1 MYCGKIIMFF
11 YYKIERKPINSVETK
26 IVNHVTGNTLSH
38 LSGVVECPMAAVR
51 AAYPAAKI
59 NKKYFSLHGREC
71 SCQIASMSMK

>member
-1 MYCGKIIMFF
+1 MSFS
-11 YYKIERKPINSVETK
+11 YKIERKPINSVETK

-38 LSGVVECPMAAVR
+38 LSVGECPMAAVR
-51 AAYPAAKI
+51 AADPAAKI

>member
-1 MYCGKIIMFF
+1 MYCGKIFF
-11 YYKIERKPINSVETK
+11 FFSYKIERKPINSVETK

-38 LSGVVECPMAAVR
+38 LSVGECPMAAVR
-51 AAYPAAKI
+51 AADPAAKI